1 MSYENVPP
9 QSFGNLTPKELGTA
23 DYRKTIIGDFDRQL
37 TILKRNFIAGKETY
51 EWRQPY
57 TRPLVP
63 TPAAPLPIVEE
74 EARSEVSTVE
84 PEPDTCTVIRESL
97 SSLHHDPK
105 LTGFFVE
112 VDEDQRLMDSLG
124 PDFTPAE
131 LLNLCCLEWTRK
143 DLLSK
148 ITAWFDDFGE
158 PNVLWL
164 CGAPGTGKTA
174 IAWSLLAELERQQR
188 SAGYFFFRQSQHSPD
203 QLWRSVAYKM
213 AKFHPAIK
221 KEVYNAITK
230 EDGVLLDDVQWT
242 FENLIAAPLKALD
255 ARLLIRAPVIL
266 IDGFEQCGQ
275 AYSTWQAAVDSLPQW
290 LSLPRRCKL
299 IITSRPQSEIEKAFE
314 DKDIKCMELYTG
326 DEVDSYTEDDVSAY
340 LYHRFAEM
348 RRQDKSISEDW
359 PDGDA
364 ISKLAN
370 HTKGFFKWAALAI
383 DNIEGSG
390 NRESQLKT
398 IVEDGTTFAYYF
410 IDYYLQEIL
419 DMAFGYSQFETFRA
433 TVGTIVLS
441 MQPLSMGDLEYFLRN
456 RFPSSSGGS
465 LEATCYKMLPFI
477 SIEGE
482 NKTIKVRHRAYKDYL
497 TDSKRCTRSD
507 FLIDRSKTHR
517 KMTISCLKIM
527 QQELKFNI
535 CGFKS
540 SYRMNSE
547 VEDRDTLIGKCISS
561 LLAYACQHWADHLRG
576 IASTEK
582 RDAEIVTLLRNF
594 LNSNLLH
601 WLEVLSLLSNSSIA
615 SKSLVSTAAWLE
627 VCSWLSRRLNL
638 TSALDRPQTRTYL

>member
-1 MSYENVPP
+1 
-9 QSFGNLTPKELGTA
+9 
-23 DYRKTIIGDFDRQL
+23 
-37 TILKRNFIAGKETY
+37 
-51 EWRQPY
+51 
-57 TRPLVP
+57 
-63 TPAAPLPIVEE
+63 
-74 EARSEVSTVE
+74 
-84 PEPDTCTVIRESL
+84 
-97 SSLHHDPK
+97 
-105 LTGFFVE
+105 
-112 VDEDQRLMDSLG
+112 MDSLG

-164 CGAPGTGKTA
+164 SGAPGTGKTA

-188 SAGYFFFRQSQHSPD
+188 SAGYLFFRQNQHSPD
-203 QLWRSVAYKM
+203 QLWRSIAYKM

-230 EDGVLLDDVQWT
+230 EEGVLLDNVQWT
-242 FENLIAAPLKALD
+242 FENLITTPLKALD
-255 ARLLIRAPVIL
+255 ARLLIRAPIIL

-275 AYSTWQAAVDSLPQW
+275 TYSTWQAAVDTLPQW
-290 LSLPRRCKL
+290 LSLPRHCKL

-314 DKDIKCMELYTG
+314 DKDIKRMELYTG
-326 DEVDSYTEDDVSAY
+326 DEVDNYTEDDVRTY
-340 LYHRFAEM
+340 IYHRFAEM

-364 ISKLAN
+364 ISKLVD
-370 HTKGFFKWAALAI
+370 HTKGFFKWASFAI

-390 NRESQLKT
+390 NRESQLKA
-398 IVEDGTTFAYYF
+398 IVEDGTTSTYYYF
-410 IDYYLQEIL
+410 DYYLQEIL
-419 DMAFGYSQFETFRA
+419 DMAFGYNQFETFRA
-433 TVGTIVLS
+433 TMGTILLS

-465 LEATCYKMLPFI
+465 LETTCYKMLPFI

-482 NKTIKVRHRAYKDYL
+482 NKTIKVRHGAYKDYL

-527 QQELKFNI
+527 QQKLKFNI

-540 SYRMNSE
+540 SYLMNSE
-547 VEDRDTLIGKCISS
+547 VEDRDTLIEKCIPS

-594 LNSNLLH
+594 LNSNLLY

-615 SKSLVSTAAWLE
+615 SKSLVATAAWLE
-627 VCSWLSRRLNL
+627 VC
-638 TSALDRPQTRTYL
+638 